1 MFYFFGDLHKSRCPS
16 IRMSE
21 CPYALNPSDM
31 RVSLLS
37 ANLSSEYLFK
47 RVSCDMN
54 FLFCSSMSEWDNMIS
69 IVKYYYLYTF
79 NNFKLLDKIFCLN
92 LIIYNIIMIIDNISP
107 EISAPLRV
115 RRREGGGLPPL
126 LLHSTFTS
134 SP

>member
-1 MFYFFGDLHKSRCPS
+1 
-16 IRMSE
+16 
-21 CPYALNPSDM
+21 
-31 RVSLLS
+31 
-37 ANLSSEYLFK
+37 
-47 RVSCDMN
+47 MN

-92 LIIYNIIMIIDNISP
+92 LIIYNIIMIIDDISP
-107 EISAPLRV
+107 EISPPLRV